1 MLAARRRFKCKACH
15 HQFSVTSGTI
25 FASRKLAFV
34 DLLGAIAVLVNG
46 AKGVSALQLSR
57 CAGLSYKTAFVLAHK
72 IREALAS
79 ETEGLVL
86 EGAVEIDG
94 AYVGGHLRP
103 ANARTDRVDRRLRV
117 HRGGDRRSVVAIRQR
132 DGRTLTDVF
141 QNEAEAVRFAR
152 SKVAA
157 GSKLVADET
166 PHWDQLAS
174 DFDLCFST
182 ITMSLRRAA
191 WRSAWVTFEDDGIA
205 QSRVCRVK
213 ITGAHHPLGEGAG
226 RHLGT
231 LLKLQGAEVSDLTFP
246 EETVDDVA
254 CALILDVGEQSQRYV
269 DMRQIVFGLPDLRLV
284 RRDPT
289 VGLSALASQRSDHL
303 PCQHQSTLQTRPQ
316 SCALAP

>member
-1 MLAARRRFKCKACH
+1 MAQHFLLSAAARTLSLKTIYAEGEEAAYRRFCVLRWPETDGAPICPRCNGRGAYVLAARRRFKCKTCH

-34 DLLGAIAVLVNG
+34 DLLGAIAILVNG

-86 EGAVEIDG
+86 GGTVEIDG

-117 HRGGDRRSVVAIRQR
+117 HRGEDRRSVIAIRQR

-141 QNEAEAVRFAR
+141 KNEAEAVRFAR
-152 SKVAA
+152 SKVAG

-166 PHWDQLAS
+166 PHWDQLAG
-174 DFDLCFST
+174 DFDLERVNHSDAYSFLDGIHVNGAESYFAR
-182 ITMSLRRAA
+182 LRRMIRGQHHRVGPGRLGGYAAHAA
-191 WRSAWVTFEDDGIA
+191 WLEDNRRQSNGALVA
-205 QSRVCRVK
+205 QA
-213 ITGAHHPLGEGAG
+213 IGN
-226 RHLGT
+226 
-231 LLKLQGAEVSDLTFP
+231 
-246 EETVDDVA
+246 
-254 CALILDVGEQSQRYV
+254 
-269 DMRQIVFGLPDLRLV
+269 
-284 RRDPT
+284 
-289 VGLSALASQRSDHL
+289 GLSAPVSRLWKGYCQRG
-303 PCQHQSTLQTRPQ
+303 
-316 SCALAP
+316 A